1 MPLDIASNNPLLNQ
15 NTSIDNRLSQQQR
28 ASAENRREVELSP
41 RESVESSVEEQQS
54 QVRRAKEILELNQQN
69 NPVRRDDGSDLNF
82 QARRAVD
89 TFSQINQQGNQQSA
103 AELLGI
109 DLFA

>member
-15 NTSIDNRLSQQQR
+15 NAAIDNRLSQQQR
-28 ASAENRREVELSP
+28 ASSENRHELSA

-54 QVRRAKEILELNQQN
+54 QVRRANEILELNQQN
-69 NPVRRDDGSDLNF
+69 SPVRRDDGSDLNF

-103 AELLGI
+103 AEILGI